1 MKLKTQFLLLLV
13 TFCVTGSAVLFLF
26 YMRTVSQRD
35 MALKVLRAELVSE
48 IERELKWI
56 TQVNVQELSR
66 QLQTLPSQLEKIGRI
81 REVLADIYFFDD
93 KSGYFFVYDQQ
104 GVTVA
109 LPPAP
114 QTHGQNRMGLRDA
127 NGVYFVRELIT
138 AANRGEGFVIYH
150 YPKPNETLPLPKLA
164 YATGIPGTEFMIG
177 TGVYIDDVDEKVA
190 ETGRQLD
197 QDTQK
202 TLWIVGAAALV
213 MVGLL
218 LVAVYIAA
226 SMLRALTSAT
236 GFMTEIGQG
245 EGDLTV
251 RMQVLKRDEIGLL
264 GEGFNGFVVKIQSVV
279 KRLKAQVASM
289 DDSSQGIGA
298 IAGSLSK
305 TASELGQS
313 VVQSSRA
320 TAGLSHTIQQFSQ
333 TTENVSEDVTG
344 VASAVEELNV
354 TIREVARSC
363 AQESQITGAASLKSR
378 EMRDSVAELRTASD
392 EINQVVEIIGSIAK
406 QTNLLALNATIEAA
420 SAGEAGKGFAVV
432 ANEVKELARQ
442 SADAT
447 QRIQRQI
454 ERIQS
459 SSGKAIEGIEEMA
472 STIQEIDQIAN
483 TIAATVEE
491 QSSTTTEI
499 AKLTQR
505 VADSLQS
512 LSQDIEGIAGSAREV
527 AGTVEHAGI
536 LSEHTA
542 SDARTSDENARQLQ
556 SIAQQLRDVTDQFVV

>member
-1 MKLKTQFLLLLV
+1 MKLKSQFLILLV
-13 TFCVTGSAVLFLF
+13 TFCMTGSVVLFLF
-26 YMRTVSQRD
+26 YTRTVSQRNL
-35 MALKVLRAELVSE
+35 ALKVLRAELVSE

-56 TQVNVQELSR
+56 TQVHLQELNR
-66 QLQTLPSQLEKIGRI
+66 QLRLLSSQTEKIDRI
-81 REVLADIYFFDD
+81 REVLADLYFFEN

-104 GVTVA
+104 GITVA

-114 QTHGQNRMGLRDA
+114 QTHGQNRMELKDA
-127 NGVYFVRELIT
+127 DGVYFVRELIA
-138 AANRGEGFVIYH
+138 AANRGEGFVVYH
-150 YPKPNETLPLPKLA
+150 YPKPNEQQPLPKLA
-164 YATGIPGTEFMIG
+164 YATRIPDTEFMIG
-177 TGVYIDDVDEKVA
+177 TGVYIDDVDQKVA
-190 ETGRQLD
+190 QTQQQLD
-197 QDTQK
+197 RDTQK
-202 TLWIVGAAALV
+202 TLWTVGFAALL
-213 MVGLL
+213 MGGLL
-218 LVAVYIAA
+218 LVAVFIAA
-226 SMLRALTSAT
+226 SMLRALTKAT
-236 GFMTEIGQG
+236 GFMTEIAQG

-251 RMQVLKRDEIGLL
+251 RMQVRKRDEIGLL
-264 GEGFNGFVVKIQSVV
+264 GDGFNSFVAKIQTVV
-279 KRLKAQVASM
+279 TQLKAQVVSL
-289 DDSSQGIGA
+289 DESSRGIGA
-298 IAGSLSK
+298 IAASLSQ
-305 TASELGQS
+305 TASELGHS
-313 VVQSSRA
+313 VGQSSSA
-320 TAGLSHTIQQFSQ
+320 TAGLSESIEQFSQ

-363 AQESQITGAASLKSR
+363 AQESEITGAASLKSR

-459 SSGKAIEGIEEMA
+459 TSGKAIEGIEEMA

-483 TIAATVEE
+483 TIASTVEE

-512 LSQDIEGIAGSAREV
+512 LSQDIEGIAGSAKSV
-527 AGTVEHAGI
+527 AGSAEHAGT
-536 LSEHTA
+536 LAGHTA
-542 SDARTSDENARQLQ
+542 ADARTSDENARQLQ
-556 SIAQQLRDVTDQFVV
+556 SIAQQLREVADQFVV